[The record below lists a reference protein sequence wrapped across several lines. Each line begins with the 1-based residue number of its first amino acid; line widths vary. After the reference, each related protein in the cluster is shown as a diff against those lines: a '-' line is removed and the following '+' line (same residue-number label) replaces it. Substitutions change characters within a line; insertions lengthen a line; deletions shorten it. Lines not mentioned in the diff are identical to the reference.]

1 MIKLLQRDINMALAW
16 WMDTGIHF
24 KMGSDIRAE
33 YGSHLNT
40 WRQPTI
46 RGNQPL
52 GFSHV
57 VPSIIIFGVATFISI
72 IAFALEN
79 VHYFPKQ
86 NKIKKNKRR
95 RQRRQ
100 KRGMAQPK
108 RTRAQPEIP
117 KKAWA

>member
-1 MIKLLQRDINMALAW
+1 MAIAW
-16 WMDTGIHF
+16 WMDTGIQI
-24 KMGSDIRAE
+24 KMEAKISAE
-33 YGSHLNT
+33 YGSVFNE
-40 WRQPTI
+40 WQRPTI

-79 VHYFPKQ
+79 VHYFPK
-86 NKIKKNKRR
+86 IMKNKRR

-100 KRGMAQPK
+100 KREMAQPK
-108 RTRAQPEIP
+108 GTRAQPEIP
-117 KKAWA
+117 KTAWA